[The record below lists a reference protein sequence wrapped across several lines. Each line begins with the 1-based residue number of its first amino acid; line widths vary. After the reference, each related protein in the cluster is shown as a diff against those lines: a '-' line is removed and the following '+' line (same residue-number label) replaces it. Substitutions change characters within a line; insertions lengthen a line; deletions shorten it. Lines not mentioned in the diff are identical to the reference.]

1 MRIESKNSNL
11 VGLQLSK
18 TTAALSRALERLSSG
33 KRVNSARDGAAD
45 FSTIIQLT
53 SQVRGLAVSARNI
66 NQAQSLLV
74 TADSAI
80 SSQIDLVQRMREIAV
95 QASSGS
101 LSSTDR
107 QNLNTELQSLLE
119 DFSRITNSTSFN
131 ETKLLD
137 GSFGTKFLQLTAN
150 RDDQVSMR
158 LQNLNSNEV
167 FTRTIGTGSYSGPS
181 TLMTSIEPDD
191 IEVGDFNG
199 DGNLDFAQGTGAV
212 QTFVIMLGNGDG
224 SFSAAA
230 TLDPLG
236 DDATR
241 MTSGDF
247 DGDGILDLVGA
258 GSSLLMY
265 KGRGDGSFDP
275 GMSISGNGS
284 NVRTLKT
291 LDLNNDGNLDVFS
304 YEDGILVSIL
314 GNGDGTFQQA
324 ITQTLGFATSQA
336 ATLGDFN
343 GDGILDLAAAPT
355 GTGQIRIRFGIG
367 DGTFQTASLIFTAGA
382 YTDLISVDIDG
393 DGDEDIVSV
402 STSSNTLNVFANNGT
417 GTFSFFGGGA
427 ATIGTASSSIRS
439 GDINQDGI
447 ADIIVSD
454 SSGIASILIGN
465 GNGSF
470 QTRVTATIPSG
481 NGRLE
486 LADFNNDGVLDILS
500 NGLVGVTAINL
511 GLSTEIAAVTEVNV
525 STQTKAQ
532 ALLEILDDALENLNG
547 ARSEIGALHNRLDF
561 TAGANLLLSE
571 TLEEARSKTEDVD
584 VVMETTELVRLQI
597 LQQAQIA
604 VMAQSNLQVQTVLAL
619 LR

>member
-1 MRIESKNSNL
+1 
-11 VGLQLSK
+11 
-18 TTAALSRALERLSSG
+18 
-33 KRVNSARDGAAD
+33 
-45 FSTIIQLT
+45 
-53 SQVRGLAVSARNI
+53 
-66 NQAQSLLV
+66 
-74 TADSAI
+74 
-80 SSQIDLVQRMREIAV
+80 
-95 QASSGS
+95 
-101 LSSTDR
+101 
-107 QNLNTELQSLLE
+107 
-119 DFSRITNSTSFN
+119 
-131 ETKLLD
+131 
-137 GSFGTKFLQLTAN
+137 
-150 RDDQVSMR
+150 
-158 LQNLNSNEV
+158 
-167 FTRTIGTGSYSGPS
+167 
-181 TLMTSIEPDD
+181 MTSIQPDD

-236 DDATR
+236 GDATR

-275 GMSISGNGS
+275 GMSIYGNGS

-367 DGTFQTASLIFTAGA
+367 DGTFQTASLIFTSGA

-402 STSSNTLNVFANNGT
+402 RTSSNTLNVFANNGT
-417 GTFSFFGGGA
+417 GTFFQIGGA
-427 ATIGTASSSIRS
+427 ATIELHHQAFAVVISIKMESRTSSYRIHLALP
-439 GDINQDGI
+439 QY
-447 ADIIVSD
+447 
-454 SSGIASILIGN
+454 SS
-465 GNGSF
+465 
-470 QTRVTATIPSG
+470 
-481 NGRLE
+481 E
-486 LADFNNDGVLDILS
+486 
-500 NGLVGVTAINL
+500 
-511 GLSTEIAAVTEVNV
+511 
-525 STQTKAQ
+525 
-532 ALLEILDDALENLNG
+532 
-547 ARSEIGALHNRLDF
+547 
-561 TAGANLLLSE
+561 
-571 TLEEARSKTEDVD
+571 
-584 VVMETTELVRLQI
+584 METEAFKLE
-597 LQQAQIA
+597 
-604 VMAQSNLQVQTVLAL
+604 
-619 LR
+619 